1 MWIHGDLKLTT
12 NALSTLPN
20 FKWTLLERYRIFL
33 WLSFQY
39 LAACFRYTRVLSI
52 YSSFEM
58 HWIDTIYWIIVCWV
72 KNCKKAPNLRE
83 SHHTIVDPSAF
94 WTFWYFFLKMAFS
107 KTEKGYCYLHLKI
120 LILFFLKKQLISMA
134 SQNISLL
141 FWLTYQLKFWKMV
154 ISLQHGF
161 SLPLRVY

>member
-1 MWIHGDLKLTT
+1 M
-12 NALSTLPN
+12 STLPN
-20 FKWTLLERYRIFL
+20 FEWTLLERYRIFL
-33 WLSFQY
+33 WLSFQN

-83 SHHTIVDPSAF
+83 SHHTIVDPSAI
-94 WTFWYFFLKMAFS
+94 WTFCISFS
-107 KTEKGYCYLHLKI
+107 KWHSLKLKKVI
-120 LILFFLKKQLISMA
+120 FICTLKNWSFSFLKKQLISMA

-141 FWLTYQLKFWKMV
+141 LWHTYQNFEKWWYHYSTDFHCHWESTN
-154 ISLQHGF
+154 ISISSWQG
-161 SLPLRVY
+161 

>member
-1 MWIHGDLKLTT
+1 MLWIHGDLKQAT

-20 FKWTLLERYRIFL
+20 FEWTLLDRYRMFL
-33 WLSFQY
+33 WLSFQN

-83 SHHTIVDPSAF
+83 SHHTIVDPSAI
-94 WTFWYFFLKMAFS
+94 WTFYISFS
-107 KTEKGYCYLHLKI
+107 KCHSLKLKKVI
-120 LILFFLKKQLISMA
+120 VICTNLILFLSEKATDKYGITKHFTFA
-134 SQNISLL
+134 
-141 FWLTYQLKFWKMV
+141 LTHLSKFWKMV